1 MTGQGLDAPSSL
13 PVPDLQEHAPGVFLL
28 SPLSRKGEGPGMIL
42 LTSGRDLGGVRLE
55 DGVPSPFLKWAEEG
69 YTVVAVCL
77 GALEDSQD
85 GISLALEALS
95 HCEACHP
102 RDKIGLVVYDPEAW
116 AEVSAAVHAHREIVG
131 VVVYGNADSL
141 IPTATIPMLQ
151 HLAGASASAKLMSK
165 NSNTQVYGYA
175 NVDTYQFATPFQ
187 GTFDYTTEAI
197 SHTRNL
203 GFLKPLIGG
212 PYFDLET
219 IWEEHTQHEFETRS
233 VPHTMATM
241 LTGGI
246 GRAHLSTFYQNHF
259 IFNNPADAEL
269 ELISRTLGID
279 RVVDE
284 FIYKFTHDTQIDW
297 LLPGIPPTGCKV
309 EIPFTAIVN
318 IRGDRLYHEHIAWDQ
333 MTALIQVGLMPEYL
347 PWTYPAPSGTG
358 ISAKAKLEYRVP
370 GAGRETAEKMRDKN
384 AVESNKLFRY
394 GLRVVDPLEP
404 LSPSQH
410 A

>member
-1 MTGQGLDAPSSL
+1 MTGQGLEAPPIL
-13 PVPDLQEHAPGVFLL
+13 PVPDLQEHAQG
-28 SPLSRKGEGPGMIL
+28 GPGMIVL
-42 LTSGRDLGGVRLE
+42 ASGRDLGGVRLE

-77 GALEDSQD
+77 GALEDGQD

-95 HCEACHP
+95 HCKACHP
-102 RDKIGLVVYDPEAW
+102 RGKVGLVIYDPEAW
-116 AEVSAAVHAHREIVG
+116 AEVSAAVHSRREIVG

-141 IPTATIPMLQ
+141 ISNATIPMLQ
-151 HLAGASASAKLMSK
+151 HLAGASASAKVMPK

-187 GTFDYTTEAI
+187 GTFNYTTEAV

-203 GFLKPLIGG
+203 AFLKPLIGG
-212 PYFDLET
+212 PYFDLEI
-219 IWEEHTQHEFETRS
+219 IWEEHIQHEFETRS

-241 LTGGI
+241 VQEPYVNHTPTLTGGI
-246 GRAHLSTFYQNHF
+246 GRAHLSTFYQNYF

-284 FIYKFTHDTQIDW
+284 FIYKFTHDTLIDW

-333 MTALIQVGLMPEYL
+333 MTALIQVGLIPEYL
-347 PWTYPAPSGTG
+347 PWTYPAPYGTG
-358 ISAKAKLEYRVP
+358 LSAKAKLEYRVP

-384 AVESNKLFRY
+384 AVESNQLFRY

>member
-1 MTGQGLDAPSSL
+1 MTRQGLDAPSSL

-28 SPLSRKGEGPGMIL
+28 SPLSRKGEGLGMIV

-77 GALEDSQD
+77 GALEDGQE

-102 RDKIGLVVYDPEAW
+102 RGKIGLAW
-116 AEVSAAVHAHREIVG
+116 AEVSAAVNARREIVG
-131 VVVYGNADSL
+131 VVVYGNADSP
-141 IPTATIPMLQ
+141 ISNATIPMLQ
-151 HLAGASASAKLMSK
+151 HLAGASATAKVMSK

-187 GTFDYTTEAI
+187 GTFDYTTEAV

-212 PYFDLET
+212 PYFDLKT

-241 LTGGI
+241 VQEPYVNHIPTLTGGI
-246 GRAHLSTFYQNHF
+246 GRAHFSTFYQNHF
-259 IFNNPADAEL
+259 IFNNLADAEL

-297 LLPGIPPTGCKV
+297 L
-309 EIPFTAIVN
+309 
-318 IRGDRLYHEHIAWDQ
+318 
-333 MTALIQVGLMPEYL
+333 
-347 PWTYPAPSGTG
+347 
-358 ISAKAKLEYRVP
+358 
-370 GAGRETAEKMRDKN
+370 
-384 AVESNKLFRY
+384 
-394 GLRVVDPLEP
+394 
-404 LSPSQH
+404 
-410 A
+410 